1 MEANATGQPP
11 QQGPVFPT
19 KAKEELYWF
28 VRQLIKLVTI
38 MLVLGIVLWIAQSF
52 SPWVVLIIS
61 LVGLI
66 LILATGTYCI
76 GHLVRFLIYTVK
88 GK

>member
-1 MEANATGQPP
+1 MEADAT
-11 QQGPVFPT
+11 QQQTKPGPVFPT

-28 VRQLIKLVTI
+28 LRQLIKLLTI
-38 MLVLGIVLWIAQSF
+38 IVVLWIVLWIAQSY
-52 SPWVVLIIS
+52 SPWVSLICS

-66 LILATGTYCI
+66 LILATGIYCI
-76 GHLVRFLIYTVK
+76 GHLVRFLIYSAK

>member
-1 MEANATGQPP
+1 MDANATEPEAKP
-11 QQGPVFPT
+11 GPVFPT

-28 VRQLIKLVTI
+28 IKQLIKLLTI
-38 MLVLGIVLWIAQSF
+38 IIVLGIVLWIAQYF
-52 SPWVVLIIS
+52 SPWLMLIIS

-76 GHLVRFLIYTVK
+76 GHLVRFVIFTAK